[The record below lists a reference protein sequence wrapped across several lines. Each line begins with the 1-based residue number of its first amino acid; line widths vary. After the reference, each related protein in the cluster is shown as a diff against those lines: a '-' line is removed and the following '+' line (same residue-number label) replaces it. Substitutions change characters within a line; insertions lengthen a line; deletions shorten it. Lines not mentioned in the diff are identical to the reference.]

1 MTQTQK
7 INIILSLRKKLNLS
21 QAEFGKLIGME
32 NPQIS
37 RLENG
42 SSPSVKTLE
51 RIARATNHSLIIE
64 FKENDK

>member
-7 INIILSLRKKLNLS
+7 TNIILSLRKKLNLS
-21 QAEFGKLIGME
+21 QSEFGKLIGME

-42 SSPSVKTLE
+42 KSPSVKTLE
-51 RIARATNHSLIIE
+51 RIAMATNHSLIIE
-64 FKENDK
+64 FKEN